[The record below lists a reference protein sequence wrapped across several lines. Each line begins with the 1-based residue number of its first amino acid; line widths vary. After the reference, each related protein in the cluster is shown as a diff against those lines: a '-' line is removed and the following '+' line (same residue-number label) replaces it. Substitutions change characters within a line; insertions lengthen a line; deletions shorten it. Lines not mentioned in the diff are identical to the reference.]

1 MAEGATR
8 NPTIANQPADEDI
21 GSDSGVES
29 TAATACSL
37 TCGTTLMAKGEISKL
52 SNLFKKTLVT
62 NEERQA
68 YHVCGWLTGN
78 ILSSI
83 L

>member
-8 NPTIANQPADEDI
+8 NPTIANQTADEDT

-29 TAATACSL
+29 TVVMACSP

-52 SNLFKKTLVT
+52 SNFFKKMHVT
-62 NEERQA
+62 DEERQA